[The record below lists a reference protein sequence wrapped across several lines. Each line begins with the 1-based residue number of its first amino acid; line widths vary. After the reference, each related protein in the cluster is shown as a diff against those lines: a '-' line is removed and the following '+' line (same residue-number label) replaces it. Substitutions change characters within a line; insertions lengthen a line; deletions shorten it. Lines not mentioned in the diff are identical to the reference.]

1 MTDKIEP
8 EAIADET
15 GLSVDDV
22 NAVLAHLVP
31 NWLFARYVDNDLVA
45 TDYHDI
51 REGRR

>member
-8 EAIADET
+8 ERIATET

-31 NWLFARYVDNDLVA
+31 NWLFARYIDNDLLDV
-45 TDYHDI
+45 DYYDI
-51 REGRR
+51 RRDRE